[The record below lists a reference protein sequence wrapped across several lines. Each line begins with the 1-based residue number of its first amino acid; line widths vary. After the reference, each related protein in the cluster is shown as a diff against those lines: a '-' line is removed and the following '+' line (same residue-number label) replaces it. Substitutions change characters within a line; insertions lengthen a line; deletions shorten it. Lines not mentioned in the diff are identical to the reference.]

1 MFKRVGVLLL
11 KDRLVLFMSEIQKWF
26 ILPSS
31 HVTAYGQALCELTL
45 CGIECNSTKYT
56 NVWDS
61 ESSFIVLDYQLVFQF
76 HLLLSAFPSNC
87 IGTDLFSNLCLEWAL
102 FFPLCTPY
110 WHCFSCS
117 HCFIEYISTQAFYD
131 SNYPPPN
138 PPVYKWY

>member
-31 HVTAYGQALCELTL
+31 HVTAYDQALCELTL

-87 IGTDLFSNLCLEWAL
+87 IGTDLFSNLCLELGFVLSTLHTILAL
-102 FFPLCTPY
+102 FFLLPLFHRVHFNTSILWFKLSSPQS
-110 WHCFSCS
+110 SC
-117 HCFIEYISTQAFYD
+117 I
-131 SNYPPPN
+131 
-138 PPVYKWY
+138 